1 MGTMKLHGKR
11 ALVSGGSR
19 GIGLAIAEALAREG
33 AAVCITARDTK
44 VLERSAKQLSANGS
58 KIIAQ
63 ACDVRN
69 EAAVK
74 RLAESIKREL
84 GGLDY
89 LINNAGYAGAITPVI
104 ATTLEGWSQTLE
116 TNLTGLMLMCRE
128 LVPLVADDGT
138 IVNNLSIAAK
148 DGFAGMAAYC
158 ASKAGALAFTNV
170 LREELRG
177 RRIRVVGLIP
187 GATETD
193 IWQQFWPDAP
203 RENMLAP
210 ATVGELVAHLC
221 TLPKGATVDY
231 VHIGPVSGRI

>member
-1 MGTMKLHGKR
+1 MKLHGKR

-33 AAVCITARDTK
+33 AAVCITGRDTK
-44 VLERSAKQLSANGS
+44 AIERAAQQLAAHGT
-58 KIIAQ
+58 KTITQI
-63 ACDVRN
+63 CDVRD

-74 RLAESIKREL
+74 GLAESVNKEF
-84 GGLDY
+84 GGLDF
-89 LINNAGYAGAITPVI
+89 LINNAGYAGAITPIVS
-104 ATTLEGWSQTLE
+104 TTLDGWRQTLE

-128 LVPLVADDGT
+128 LVPLVADDGMV
-138 IVNNLSIAAK
+138 VNNLSIAAK
-148 DGFAGMAAYC
+148 DGFAGMSAYC

-170 LREELRG
+170 LREELRQ

-187 GATETD
+187 GAIETE
-193 IWQQFWPDAP
+193 IWKQFWPDAP

-221 TLPKGATVDY
+221 ALPKGATVDY
-231 VHIGPVSGRI
+231 LHIGPVSGRV